1 MTVLNSIPDLL
12 KKYTINKILIYD
24 IGANNA
30 DWINTDSAIHNFS
43 VLVNRVNK
51 DIDIKNN
58 FSGYSPV
65 LKMTPKI
72 DSLKSELLEALN
84 SFKTTSNNEELRSTI
99 LNTKMEDLSN
109 NKLRL
114 D

>member
-1 MTVLNSIPDLL
+1 
-12 KKYTINKILIYD
+12 
-24 IGANNA
+24 
-30 DWINTDSAIHNFS
+30 
-43 VLVNRVNK
+43 
-51 DIDIKNN
+51 
-58 FSGYSPV
+58 
-65 LKMTPKI
+65 MTPKI

-84 SFKTTSNNEELRSTI
+84 AFKTTSNNEELRSTI